1 MPFTFSHSCVVLP
14 FLRNKKLSAT
24 ALIVGTMS
32 PDLEYFFRMKIKSD
46 YSHTFQG
53 IFLIDFPL
61 ALVVMFL
68 FHQWIKRPL
77 IDNLPSFFQQRFQEL
92 KKSDWIFYF
101 KNNFI
106 KIVYSFLLGTLTH
119 LLWDSMTHWNGIMV
133 LNYRFFSI
141 PILGI
146 PLYSFAQHISSVIG
160 LLAVGFYIYKLP
172 TTTIGIAKVQA
183 SYWVS
188 TVLIGL
194 LIFGIRYSFGFPKT
208 EPVHLFIT
216 LLVASISA
224 FVLAFAIVGAYEVF
238 RKK

>member
-77 IDNLPSFFQQRFQEL
+77 IDNLPSFFQERFQEL

-133 LNYRFFSI
+133 LNYRFF
-141 PILGI
+141 
-146 PLYSFAQHISSVIG
+146 
-160 LLAVGFYIYKLP
+160 
-172 TTTIGIAKVQA
+172 
-183 SYWVS
+183 
-188 TVLIGL
+188 
-194 LIFGIRYSFGFPKT
+194 
-208 EPVHLFIT
+208 
-216 LLVASISA
+216 
-224 FVLAFAIVGAYEVF
+224 
-238 RKK
+238 